1 MLRRSRR
8 HINHK
13 KTILRFLCFLWFPL
27 SLRSWRSLRE
37 AIPSV
42 SSGFSVVNPSSF
54 FLFLSSFLCGSLFR
68 ADLAGET
75 LIFPPAALSDLAKL
89 GPDRIEVR
97 WKPRSIPDGYFPVV
111 EGYYVVYNHENLS
124 LFFGPVPKEKDA
136 IGTQNEL
143 NKVRSDLIRK
153 NPALSSSTVG
163 RIHIDFGEDLP
174 VSQNMPPPEGFK
186 PVRVHSGNSTLELG
200 QANEGAE
207 SEGSPP
213 EGPPTEGPASS
224 TYGIA
229 SETDNPEGIPEN
241 ESANAQNGPPQGTEN
256 NESSLEPSSGGSSA
270 EETRNDPGETGIL
283 KILSQGSGPSKENP
297 GAEVASS
304 EVQSQSPQS
313 PQGELAG
320 TGNPTAPAPRQTES
334 SESGESGDPSGQIQE
349 PEIEPLR
356 LDAQPAAES
365 AQPAP
370 ESAQP
375 APENAEP
382 AADNTPETVAQSN
395 APTSTTPGQTE
406 SSESGDSGDPSG
418 QIQEPEIEPLRLNAQ
433 PAAESAQ
440 SVAENAEPA
449 AENAPE
455 TVAQSNAPTPAN
467 PEKSVSEN
475 LQKTKDDSVHI
486 NQLLKGRRG
495 AGGKGRVKSEE

>member
-1 MLRRSRR
+1 M
-8 HINHK
+8 HK

-124 LFFGPVPKEKDA
+124 LFFGPVPEEKDA

-143 NKVRSDLIRK
+143 NKIRSELIRR

-174 VSQNMPPPEGFK
+174 VSQNIPPPEGFK
-186 PVRVHSGNSTLELG
+186 PVRVLSGNSTLELG
-200 QANEGAE
+200 KASEGAE
-207 SEGSPP
+207 SESA
-213 EGPPTEGPASS
+213 PTEGPASS

-229 SETDNPEGIPEN
+229 SETDNPEGIPET
-241 ESANAQNGPPQGTEN
+241 ESANAQNGPPQGAEN
-256 NESSLEPSSGGSSA
+256 IESSLEPSSGGSPP

-297 GAEVASS
+297 GAEGASS
-304 EVQSQSPQS
+304 EVQSQSQQS
-313 PQGELAG
+313 PEGELAG
-320 TGNPTAPAPRQTES
+320 TGNPTSPAPRQTES
-334 SESGESGDPSGQIQE
+334 SESGESGDPSVQIQE

-356 LDAQPAAES
+356 LDAQPATENAQPVPEQ
-365 AQPAP
+365 AQPA
-370 ESAQP
+370 A
-375 APENAEP
+375 ENAEP

-395 APTSTTPGQTE
+395 APTSVTPGQTE
-406 SSESGDSGDPSG
+406 SSESGDSGDPSV
-418 QIQEPEIEPLRLNAQ
+418 QIQEPEIEPLRLDAQ
-433 PAAESAQ
+433 PATENAEPVPEQAQ
-440 SVAENAEPA
+440 SAAENAEPA

-475 LQKTKDDSVHI
+475 LQETKDDSVNI
-486 NQLLKGRRG
+486 NQLLKGTLEHK
-495 AGGKGRVKSEE
+495 APMAKEE

>member
-1 MLRRSRR
+1 MVSLSPLCGGLFQGR
-8 HINHK
+8 HTN
-13 KTILRFLCFLWFPL
+13 
-27 SLRSWRSLRE
+27 
-37 AIPSV
+37 PSV
-42 SSGFSVVNPSSF
+42 LKLISPALVFAVLFSWV
-54 FLFLSSFLCGSLFR
+54 
-68 ADLAGET
+68 DLAGET
-75 LIFPPAALSDLAKL
+75 LIFPPAALNDLAKL

-124 LFFGPVPKEKDA
+124 LFFGPVPEEKDA

-143 NKVRSDLIRK
+143 NKIRSDLIRK

-213 EGPPTEGPASS
+213 EGPPTDGPASS

-241 ESANAQNGPPQGTEN
+241 ESANAQNGPPQGAEN

-297 GAEVASS
+297 GAEGASS
-304 EVQSQSPQS
+304 EVQSQSQQS
-313 PQGELAG
+313 PEGELAG
-320 TGNPTAPAPRQTES
+320 TGNPTSPAPPQTES
-334 SESGESGDPSGQIQE
+334 SESGESAGPSGQTQE
-349 PEIEPLR
+349 AEFEPLR
-356 LDAQPAAES
+356 LDAQPAVES
-365 AQPAP
+365 AQPAANNA
-370 ESAQP
+370 EP

-395 APTSTTPGQTE
+395 APTSVTPGQTE

-418 QIQEPEIEPLRLNAQ
+418 QIQEPEIEPLRLDAQ
-433 PAAESAQ
+433 PAAERAQ
-440 SVAENAEPA
+440 FATENAEPA

-475 LQKTKDDSVHI
+475 LHETKDDSVHI
-486 NQLLKGRRG
+486 NQLLKGTLEHK
-495 AGGKGRVKSEE
+495 APVAKEE